1 MSLAARCDAV
11 LRDATQEGLVPGVV
25 AMAAGPQGLL
35 YRGAAGLRDAAA
47 GLPMQEDT
55 VFRIASLTKAVTS
68 VAALQLVECGALSL
82 DAPLAEML
90 PELGRL
96 QVLEGFAADGAPR
109 LRPPTRPV
117 TLRHLLTH
125 TAGFGYDMWNPEI
138 LRYQEVTGHPST
150 RTARKSALMAPL
162 LFDPGERWNYSI
174 ATDWAGLVVEAA
186 SGMDLEVYIQRHIL
200 GPLGMRDSGFLL
212 PPERQARLA
221 ALHRRQEAGG
231 WAVQPAN
238 PTAAPP
244 EFHRG
249 GGAMYAT
256 APDYLTFL
264 RMLLAGGRLGEA
276 RILAPESMPLV
287 ARNQIG
293 ALPVT
298 PMRSAIPA
306 LTCDVDLFPG
316 TPLRWSL
323 AFLVN
328 EADVP
333 GRRRAGSFGWAGLT
347 NCYGWVDPTRQLAAI
362 IMMQFHPFADP
373 AALRVLEGFERA
385 LYERLGE

>member
-1 MSLAARCDAV
+1 MNLVAQCDAV
-11 LRDATQEGLVPGVV
+11 LRDAAAQGRVPGVV
-25 AMAAGPQGLL
+25 AMAAGPEGML
-35 YRGAAGLRDAAA
+35 YQGAAGLRDVAT
-47 GLPMQEDT
+47 GLPMQPDT

-68 VAALQLVECGALSL
+68 VAALQLVERGALSL
-82 DAPLAEML
+82 DTPLAGLL
-90 PELGRL
+90 PEMADL
-96 QVLEGFAADGAPR
+96 QVLEGFGTDGTPR
-109 LRPPTRPV
+109 LRPPARPV

-138 LRYQEVTGHPST
+138 LRYQEVTDHPST
-150 RTARKSALMAPL
+150 RTARRAALLAPL

-174 ATDWAGLVVEAA
+174 ATDWAGLAVEAA
-186 SGMDLEVYIQRHIL
+186 SGLGLEDYVQRHIL

-212 PPERQARLA
+212 PRERQARLA
-221 ALHRRQEAGG
+221 ALHRRDEEGG
-231 WAVQPAN
+231 WSNQPPA
-238 PTAAPP
+238 PASPPP

-264 RMLLAGGRLGEA
+264 RMLLAGGEWGGA
-276 RILAPESMPLV
+276 RILSPASMALV
-287 ARNQIG
+287 SHNQIG
-293 ALPVT
+293 DRPVT
-298 PMRSAIPA
+298 PMRSAMPA

-347 NCYGWVDPTRQLAAI
+347 NCYGWVDPSRQLAAI
-362 IMMQFHPFADP
+362 LMMQFHPFADP
-373 AALRVLEGFERA
+373 AALAVLEDFERVLYAGT
-385 LYERLGE
+385 

>member
-11 LRDATQEGLVPGVV
+11 LHDAAARGQVPGVV
-25 AMAAGPQGLL
+25 AMAAGPGGVL
-35 YRGAAGLRDAAA
+35 YQGAAGMRDVPA
-47 GLPMQEDT
+47 GRPMRPDT

-68 VAALQLVECGALSL
+68 IAALQLVEQGTLSL
-82 DAPLAEML
+82 DAPLSGLL
-90 PELGRL
+90 PELGGLR
-96 QVLEGFAADGAPR
+96 VLEGFGADGAPR
-109 LRPPTRPV
+109 LRPPARPV

-125 TAGFGYDMWNPEI
+125 TAGFGYDMWNSEI
-138 LRYQEVTGHPST
+138 LHYQEVTGHPST
-150 RTARKSALMAPL
+150 RTARKSALLAPL
-162 LFDPGERWNYSI
+162 LFDPGDRWNYSI

-186 SGMDLEVYIQRHIL
+186 SGLGLEDYVQRHIL
-200 GPLGMRDSGFLL
+200 GPLGMHDSGFLL
-212 PPERQARLA
+212 PPERQVRLA
-221 ALHRRQEAGG
+221 ALHRRAEAGG
-231 WAVQPAN
+231 WAVQPSN
-238 PTAAPP
+238 PAAASP

-276 RILAPESMPLV
+276 RILAPESMAMV

-333 GRRRAGSFGWAGLT
+333 GRRHAGSFGWAGLT
-347 NCYGWVDPTRQLAAI
+347 NCYGWVDPTCQLAAI
-362 IMMQFHPFADP
+362 VMMQFHPFADP
-373 AALRVLEGFERA
+373 AALGVLEGFERA
-385 LYERLGE
+385 LYERPGE